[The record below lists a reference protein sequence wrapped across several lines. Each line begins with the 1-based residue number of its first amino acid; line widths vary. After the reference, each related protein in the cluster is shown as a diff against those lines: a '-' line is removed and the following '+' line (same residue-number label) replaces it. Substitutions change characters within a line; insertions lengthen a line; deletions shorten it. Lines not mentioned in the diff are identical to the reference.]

1 MFFFK
6 SFFPCPPNRA
16 HTFLFQKFST
26 VFLCNITFFIPPAY
40 FLSSSAFSFLFISFL
55 QFMANGDSAEVS
67 QEFLQ
72 LRTDLERA
80 GRLNNQSWTKGFSLK
95 GKGGLI
101 EIERA
106 IALLH
111 CNDFRVPDEDSIC
124 GWLWDWDEGGREVQ
138 REGGEVQGGG
148 QQALPGGQVHPG
160 EVYPLSR
167 YTQVRYISRYTQDQ
181 LSERMCKG
189 TLAGLI
195 SSESNQILV
204 WTQKKTHS
212 WEKATACLSN
222 CPAFVASLIL

>member
-1 MFFFK
+1 
-6 SFFPCPPNRA
+6 
-16 HTFLFQKFST
+16 
-26 VFLCNITFFIPPAY
+26 
-40 FLSSSAFSFLFISFL
+40 
-55 QFMANGDSAEVS
+55 MANGDSAEVS

-124 GWLWDWDEGGREVQ
+124 GWLWDWDEGRGEVQ

-148 QQALPGGQVHPG
+148 QQALPGWQVHPG
-160 EVYPLSR
+160 EVYPLD
-167 YTQVRYISRYTQDQ
+167 TIQVYPGSAKWTNVQGYPSWFNQ
-181 LSERMCKG
+181 LWIKPNS
-189 TLAGLI
+189 GL
-195 SSESNQILV
+195 N
-204 WTQKKTHS
+204 TKKKTHS